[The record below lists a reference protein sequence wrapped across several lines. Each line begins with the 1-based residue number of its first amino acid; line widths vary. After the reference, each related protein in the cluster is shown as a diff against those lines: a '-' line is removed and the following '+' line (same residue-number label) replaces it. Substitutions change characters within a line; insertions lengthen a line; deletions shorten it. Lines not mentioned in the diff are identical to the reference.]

1 MSGSNVSELKRVRL
15 LLEARLRQKAGDKIS
30 FFGQEYEVAGKL
42 EETGT
47 SYDNCA
53 FMNFETAYTLF
64 DSFQIKYVTD
74 LTEPQKYVSL
84 LTIRTKDGADPKEV
98 ANTINTK
105 MRDSGLKAYT
115 AKSNVR
121 KSFRYTGTDA
131 VLQRASDRTVVFNGS
146 LGTDLHF

>member
-1 MSGSNVSELKRVRL
+1 M
-15 LLEARLRQKAGDKIS
+15 LEARLRQKREIKFS

-98 ANTINTK
+98 ANTINHKDERFRTE
-105 MRDSGLKAYT
+105 SLYG
-115 AKSNVR
+115 KSNVR

-131 VLQRASDRTVVFNGS
+131 VLQRASDRTVV
-146 LGTDLHF
+146 

>member
-1 MSGSNVSELKRVRL
+1 MIT
-15 LLEARLRQKAGDKIS
+15 A
-30 FFGQEYEVAGKL
+30 
-42 EETGT
+42 
-47 SYDNCA
+47 A

-84 LTIRTKDGADPKEV
+84 LTIRTERRSRSERSGEYDQHKDERFRAESLYG
-98 ANTINTK
+98 
-105 MRDSGLKAYT
+105 
-115 AKSNVR
+115 KSNVR

-146 LGTDLHF
+146 PGTDLYF